1 MTVIASLANGHPW
14 TRTLQSKV
22 PEVVPRF
29 WVLTLLGATL
39 GPTAADATS
48 ADLGLG
54 LTATC
59 AVMSLFLVGVLIVQ
73 LSTRRCHLA
82 GYWLALVWCT
92 TVGVLLTDTLAR
104 DFGVSLWV
112 VVVTSGAGIAVTF
125 VVWHRVEHTVS
136 FHSLLTRRREACYWT
151 AVILAGSLG
160 SSGQDLVTRTL
171 GVGPAATTLIFA
183 LVLAGV
189 IALAGAGAA
198 THTVPVVAAF
208 WSAYVLIWPLAAA
221 LADLLTAAAPQGGV
235 GLSRVITTTSLVVL
249 VVAGLSL
256 HSHIPSRSRPGRSRT
271 VQSRP

>member
-29 WVLTLLGATL
+29 WVLTLLAATL
-39 GPTAADATS
+39 GPTVADSIS

-59 AVMSLFLVGVLIVQ
+59 AVMSLLLVGVLIVQ

-104 DFGVSLWV
+104 DFGVTLWV
-112 VVVTSGAGIAVTF
+112 VAATSVSGLTATF

-136 FHSLLTRRREACYWT
+136 FRTLLTRRREACYWT

-160 SSGQDLVTRTL
+160 SAGQDLLTRTL
-171 GVGPAATTLIFA
+171 GVKPAATTLILA
-183 LVLAGV
+183 LVLVGV

-198 THTVPVVAAF
+198 THTVPVVVAF
-208 WSAYVLIWPLAAA
+208 WSAYVLIWPLAAS
-221 LADLLTAAAPQGGV
+221 LADLLTAPAPQGGL
-235 GLSRVITTTSLVVL
+235 GLSRVSTTTSLVVL
-249 VVAGLSL
+249 VVVGLSL
-256 HSHIPSRSRPGRSRT
+256 HSHILSRSGPGRSTT